1 MIEDLFTPL
10 GRAFAQIDDRAFLGV
25 LLQSVLLAA
34 LCFLLLHV
42 AAFWAVHNVFGLHG
56 WLAWGADLV
65 GAIGA
70 SVLALWLFIPVAV
83 LIGTLFIERI
93 ARAVE
98 RRYYPGLHPARGE
111 SLAVQAW
118 DGLAVGVRILGLNVI
133 ALILALL
140 IPGIGLVAAWAIAAF
155 AIGRGLFVAVAMRR
169 MPRPAAEALY
179 RRHRGAVLAQGGVLA
194 LAGYVPLLNL
204 LVPVIGTA
212 AMVHVL
218 DRAMAEWPLERQA
231 FGRSF

>member
-1 MIEDLFTPL
+1 MDSLLTPL
-10 GRAFAQIDDRAFLGV
+10 GRAVGQLDDPVFLGV

-42 AAFWAVHNVFGLHG
+42 AAIWVVHGVLALHG
-56 WLAWGADLV
+56 WLAWSADIA
-65 GAIGA
+65 GGIGA
-70 SVLALWLFIPVAV
+70 AFLALWLFLPVAA

-98 RRYYPGLHPARGE
+98 RRHYPYLQPAAGA
-111 SLAVQAW
+111 SLAAQAW
-118 DGLAVGVRILGLNVI
+118 DGLAVGMRILGLN
-133 ALILALL
+133 LLALVL
-140 IPGIGLVAAWAIAAF
+140 ALVIPGVGLIAAWAIGAF

-179 RRHRGAVLAQGGVLA
+179 RRHRGIILAQGGVMA
-194 LAGYVPLLNL
+194 LAGYVPVLNL
-204 LVPVIGTA
+204 LIPVLGTA

-218 DRAMAEWPLERQA
+218 DRALADWPLEQA
-231 FGRSF
+231 GGRSF